1 MKIPLYC
8 ACTPLFVCL
17 LLPGGAAGQSRMFG
31 TQPDFLLGLRSD
43 RSASI
48 TLADVDGDQDLDV
61 IVANGRHW
69 PQANEVFINTT
80 VRRRTPVH
88 IAAGG
93 GYGRFTLAYTLGSEL
108 TTSYAVPAGD
118 LDGDGDLDV
127 VVGNDRAQNLIY
139 SNDGT
144 GRFSLTGYLAQERAR
159 PELYRAQVWR

>member
-69 PQANEVFINTT
+69 PQANEVFINNGA
-80 VRRRTPVH
+80 RRRTRR
-88 IAAGG
+88 ILQQAAA
-93 GYGRFTLAYTLGSEL
+93 TAGSPWL
-108 TTSYAVPAGD
+108 TRSAA
-118 LDGDGDLDV
+118 
-127 VVGNDRAQNLIY
+127 
-139 SNDGT
+139 S
-144 GRFSLTGYLAQERAR
+144 
-159 PELYRAQVWR
+159 

>member
-69 PQANEVFINTT
+69 PQANEVFINNGARAGGRGAYCS
-80 VRRRTPVH
+80 RRRLRPVH
-88 IAAGG
+88 PG
-93 GYGRFTLAYTLGSEL
+93 LH
-108 TTSYAVPAGD
+108 
-118 LDGDGDLDV
+118 
-127 VVGNDRAQNLIY
+127 
-139 SNDGT
+139 
-144 GRFSLTGYLAQERAR
+144 AR
-159 PELYRAQVWR
+159 QRVDHQLRGARR